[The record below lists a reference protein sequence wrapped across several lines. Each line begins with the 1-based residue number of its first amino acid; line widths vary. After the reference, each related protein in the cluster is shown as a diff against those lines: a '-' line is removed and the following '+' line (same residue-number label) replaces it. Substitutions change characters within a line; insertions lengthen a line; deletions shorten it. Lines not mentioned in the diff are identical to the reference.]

1 MEHSIWFMLLLQAI
15 LIGLNAVF
23 ACTEIAVVTM
33 NDNKLAKMAEE
44 GDIRAIRLA
53 RLTNEPARFLATI
66 QVAITLSGFLGSA
79 FAAENFSD
87 ILVDWI
93 VGLGLTQVPVKVLDT
108 AAIVLITIILSYF
121 TLVFGELVPKQIA
134 MRKAET
140 IALGISGVINT
151 ISHLFSPLVSFLTV
165 STNAVLKACG
175 IDPHAKEDE
184 VSEEEIRMMVDAG
197 SESGTIDSDEKEII
211 QNVFEFDDITAET
224 IATRRA
230 DVIMLD
236 IEDSMDIWKE
246 TIFSTRHT
254 RYPICEGSADK
265 IIGILNAKEYF
276 RLEDMSRES
285 VMENAVREPYFVP
298 NMIKADVLFANMKSR
313 HQTIAVILDE
323 YGGMNG
329 IITLNDLVEQIVGN
343 LSGDDEQEEE
353 ALIRQVGKLVWKIH
367 GGAALDEVSEKIGVK
382 LFCDNYDT
390 FNGYI
395 FEMTGKVP
403 KNGEIIELTNPALH
417 IKIIDMERHQA
428 VAIVTRTK
436 ETPAEEAAQESA
448 PVKPEA

>member
-1 MEHSIWFMLLLQAI
+1 
-15 LIGLNAVF
+15 
-23 ACTEIAVVTM
+23 
-33 NDNKLAKMAEE
+33 
-44 GDIRAIRLA
+44 
-53 RLTNEPARFLATI
+53 
-66 QVAITLSGFLGSA
+66 
-79 FAAENFSD
+79 
-87 ILVDWI
+87 
-93 VGLGLTQVPVKVLDT
+93 
-108 AAIVLITIILSYF
+108 
-121 TLVFGELVPKQIA
+121 
-134 MRKAET
+134 
-140 IALGISGVINT
+140 
-151 ISHLFSPLVSFLTV
+151 
-165 STNAVLKACG
+165 
-175 IDPHAKEDE
+175 
-184 VSEEEIRMMVDAG
+184 
-197 SESGTIDSDEKEII
+197 
-211 QNVFEFDDITAET
+211 
-224 IATRRA
+224 
-230 DVIMLD
+230 MLD
-236 IEDSMDIWKE
+236 IEDSMEVWKE

-298 NMIKADVLFANMKSR
+298 NMIKADVLFANMKNK
-313 HQTIAVILDE
+313 HQTIAIVLDE

-343 LSGDDEQEEE
+343 LGGDDDPEEE

-367 GGAALDEVSEKIGVK
+367 GGAALTDVSEKIGVK

-395 FEMTGKVP
+395 FEMTGRVP

-436 ETPAEEAAQESA
+436 ETPAEEAAQ
-448 PVKPEA
+448 